1 MPAPEFDA
9 LYLEFQAAVA
19 GRYSLERELGRG
31 GMGVVY
37 LAREVRLDRPV
48 AIKLLP
54 PQLATDERLKDRFLR
69 EARLAARLSH
79 PYIVPIHAVD
89 EIGGFVFYVMSYV
102 DGETLAQRVAHRG
115 ALPPEEAT
123 RILREVAWALAYAH
137 GQGVIH
143 RDVKPANILLERG
156 SGRAMVADFGIARLV
171 QTTGETVA
179 GEVLGTPEYMSP
191 EQASGEPLDGRSDL
205 YSLGVTGFYAVT
217 GTLPFTA
224 TTAHAMLAQ
233 HLTKEPPPVASAAKN
248 LPRSLCMAIDR
259 CLQKDP
265 AARFERGEALADA
278 LAPSL
283 EKKADVPVPIRT
295 FLDRR
300 HILPLVFIPVFAAVW
315 AMPMLAFLTRT
326 APFLIQAGAAIVLGV
341 AALAAPVWYIAYRLR
356 RVLRL
361 GYGPDDIAAG
371 MRGIFERKR
380 EEFLFDF
387 GPERGSRE
395 RVLGAVSIGA
405 LGTALTAGIIASQ
418 IKEFTGTFSMAIVT
432 FIISLQVGII
442 SGAFSLRWYRIRKG
456 TAANWLVKFWRGPIG
471 HFLAK
476 VASIN
481 LGTRV
486 VAADRPT
493 EMAIATN
500 AGEMYAKLP
509 KPQRQLLGEVPA
521 VLRHLQDQARAMR
534 DRMVELDGAIS
545 NAQRSPA
552 GERQAVLVN
561 DLRAARTGSE
571 KRLAEVVG
579 ALENLRL
586 DLLRIHAGAGDSD
599 SITRDLDA
607 ARSLGEGVDRLI
619 AGKSEIDAALE
630 RP

>member
-1 MPAPEFDA
+1 
-9 LYLEFQAAVA
+9 
-19 GRYSLERELGRG
+19 
-31 GMGVVY
+31 

-54 PQLATDERLKDRFLR
+54 PQLASDERLKDRFLR

-89 EIGGFVFYVMSYV
+89 EIGEFVFYVMSYV
-102 DGETLAQRVAHRG
+102 DGETLAQRVAQRG

-137 GQGVIH
+137 GQGVVH

-156 SGRAMVADFGIARLV
+156 SGRAMVADFGIARMV

-191 EQASGEPLDGRSDL
+191 EQASGESVDGRSDL
-205 YSLGVTGFYAVT
+205 YSLGVTGFYAVS

-233 HLTKEPPPVASAAKN
+233 HLTKPPPPLASAAKN
-248 LPRSLCMAIDR
+248 VPRSLAVAIDR

-265 AARFERGEALADA
+265 AARFDRGEALADA
-278 LAPSL
+278 LAPGL

-300 HILPLVFIPVFAAVW
+300 HILPLLLVPLFAAAW
-315 AMPMLAFLTRT
+315 AMPLLSFLTRS
-326 APFLIQAGAAIVLGV
+326 APFFIQVASALLVGI
-341 AALAAPVWYIAYRLR
+341 AALGGPVWYIAYRLR

-371 MRGIFERKR
+371 LRGMFERKR

-395 RVLGAVSIGA
+395 RVLGAVSVGA
-405 LGTALTAGIIASQ
+405 LGVAVVSGIISSQ
-418 IKEFTGTFSMAIVT
+418 IKEFTPSFGMAIVT
-432 FIISLQVGII
+432 FVIALQVGVI
-442 SGAFSLRWYRIRKG
+442 SGVFSVRWYRIRKG
-456 TAANWLVKFWRGPIG
+456 TAANWLIKLWRGPIG
-471 HFLAK
+471 GFLAK
-476 VASIN
+476 IASIN
-481 LGTRV
+481 LGTRTA
-486 VAADRPT
+486 AADRPT
-493 EMAIATN
+493 EMAIAMN
-500 AGEMYAKLP
+500 AEEMYAKLS
-509 KPQRQLLGEVPA
+509 KPQRLQLGAVPE
-521 VLRHLQDQARAMR
+521 VLRHLQDQAHGMR
-534 DRMVELDGAIS
+534 ERMVELDAAVS
-545 NAQRSPA
+545 AAQGSRA
-552 GERQAVLVN
+552 GERQTALLA
-561 DLRAARTGSE
+561 DLRAARAASE
-571 KRLAEVVG
+571 SRLAEVVG

-586 DLLRIHAGAGDSD
+586 DLLRIHAGAGDAE

-619 AGKSEIDAALE
+619 KGRAEIEAAVE
-630 RP
+630 IK